1 MAHMQAVTDKA
12 VRRLAKRLEPEN
24 INGLCHII
32 AADYMGRP
40 PKPVTFPDAV
50 VLLKKRASQLQVNES
65 ALKPILLG
73 RHLLELGMQ
82 PGRSVGD
89 ILLRAYDAQID
100 GKFED
105 LEGAYKW
112 LSGEKVEL
120 PTPVLDQLLE
130 RAG

>member
-24 INGLCHII
+24 IEGLCHVI

-50 VLLKKRASQLQVNES
+50 ILLKQRASQLQVNER
-65 ALKPILLG
+65 ALKPVLLG

-82 PGRSVGD
+82 PGRSVGN

-100 GKFED
+100 GKFDD

-112 LSGEKVEL
+112 LSDEKIEL
-120 PTPVLDQLLE
+120 PVPVMDQLPT
-130 RAG
+130 RAS